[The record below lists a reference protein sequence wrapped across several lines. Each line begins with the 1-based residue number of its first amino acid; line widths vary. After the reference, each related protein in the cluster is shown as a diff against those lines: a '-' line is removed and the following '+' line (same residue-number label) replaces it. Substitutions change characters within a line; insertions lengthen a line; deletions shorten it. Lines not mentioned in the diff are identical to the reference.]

1 MEIDVFKAAQ
11 GGIQVPPEALRHI
24 GDPRTLSGA
33 MGSVGHIAAEDRDA
47 TLLNDPNTGDQPQQ
61 GRLADAVRT
70 DQADHATGGDINAH
84 IVECDRRPVA
94 MGDVL
99 DFGYG
104 GLRGHFGSFTARSCG
119 QGTEESVRAKPIPRT
134 PVFTRV
140 WYCSS
145 TFGST

>member
-1 MEIDVFKAAQ
+1 MKIDVFKAAQ

-33 MGSVGHIAAEDRDA
+33 MGSVGHIAAEDRNGA
-47 TLLNDPNTGDQPQQ
+47 LLNDPNTGDQPQQ

-70 DQADHATGGDINAH
+70 DQANHATGWDRNAH
-84 IVECDRRPVA
+84 VVERNRLPVV

-99 DFGYG
+99 DFGDG
-104 GLRGHFGSFTARSCG
+104 SLRGHFGSLTARSCG
-119 QGTEESVRAKPIPRT
+119 QGTEESVRAKPMPRT
-134 PVFTRV
+134 PVFTWV

>member
-24 GDPRTLSGA
+24 GDTRALRGA

-47 TLLNDPNTGDQPQQ
+47 ALLNDPNAGDQPQQ
-61 GRLADAVRT
+61 CRLADAVRT
-70 DQADHATGGDINAH
+70 DQADHATGRDRNAH
-84 IVECDRRPVA
+84 VVERDRRPVV

-104 GLRGHFGSFTARSCG
+104 SLRGHFGSFTTRSCG
-119 QGTEESVRAKPIPRT
+119 QGTEVSVRAKPIPRT
-134 PVFTRV
+134 PVFTWV